1 MATETIGGQKTA
13 VGQAPTGLFSGR
25 RGRLLRENLT
35 AYLFIAPAAI
45 LIFTFGIFP
54 IFYASYVS
62 VYKWRIRQNEYRG
75 LANYIDAMGDMAY
88 VFFGLIILVLLV
100 FGITTII
107 RTLREAKEQEIPA
120 YFPALNLL
128 PGGIIT
134 AGIALI
140 LLRFITF
147 FTQEQAIAAG
157 EARILGNIPLGIV
170 ALAAG
175 GIASNQMSRWQ
186 RRATGKSPFALIPNF
201 LQPAITA
208 VITIGGAILL
218 ANFVFTTLFSR
229 PGLAV
234 ALLKIRIVVTGLAA
248 FVVAYFIWNWAM
260 RQFDNKKLI
269 GGVLAAAIFIG
280 AGVYLITIWP
290 IVTAGADPNFY
301 LSFAVTIFYSIGA
314 VPIQLAIALV
324 LAYLLFQDLRG
335 RGIFRVIFFVPYIA
349 PTVAGAAVFQVLF
362 SLRETSLANKFM
374 QFITNNPDLQMRWLK
389 EPGSVI
395 AALGQAFGFEASTNW
410 EFGPSLALFVVIL
423 FSIWRFVGYDTVI
436 FLAGLGGIPTSLY
449 EAAEIDGAN
458 RWHLFR
464 HITLPLLSPTTFFLS
479 VISVL
484 GTFKAFNTIW
494 VMRDSAALGTV
505 DTASIY
511 FFETFQR
518 GARFGYAASMAMVLF
533 AVMLT
538 LTILQNRVAERSVFY
553 G

>member
-1 MATETIGGQKTA
+1 MATDTLSGQETAISQTKPGF
-13 VGQAPTGLFSGR
+13 FSGR
-25 RGRLLRENLT
+25 RGRLFRENLT
-35 AYLFIAPAAI
+35 AYLFLAPAAI

-62 VYKWRIRQNEYRG
+62 LYRWRIRQNGYLG
-75 LANYIDAMGDMAY
+75 LKNYVDAMGDMAY
-88 VFFGLIILVLLV
+88 VFFGLIILILLAV
-100 FGITTII
+100 GATTLI
-107 RTLREAKEQEIPA
+107 RTLREAKEQKIPPM
-120 YFPALNLL
+120 FPLL
-128 PGGIIT
+128 SLIPGAIIT
-134 AGIALI
+134 TGLALI

-157 EARILGNIPLGIV
+157 EARILGSIPLGILALIIGWV
-170 ALAAG
+170 ASTQLT
-175 GIASNQMSRWQ
+175 QWQ
-186 RRATGKSPFALIPNF
+186 RRAMGKSPFAIVPNF
-201 LQPAITA
+201 LQPGITA
-208 VITIGGAILL
+208 VITLGGGLILAYYVL
-218 ANFVFTTLFSR
+218 TTLFNS
-229 PGLAV
+229 PQLAV
-234 ALLKIRIVVTGLAA
+234 ALIKIRVVVLGIAALAI
-248 FVVAYFIWNWAM
+248 AYFIWNWAM
-260 RQFDNKKLI
+260 HQFDTKKLI
-269 GGVLAAAIFIG
+269 GGLLAAAIFIG
-280 AGVYLITIWP
+280 AGVYLVSIWP
-290 IVTAGADPNFY
+290 IATAGADPNFY
-301 LSFAVTIFYSIGA
+301 LSFAVTIFYSVGA
-314 VPIQLAIALV
+314 VPIQLAIALI
-324 LAYLLFQDLRG
+324 LAYLLFQDLKG
-335 RGIFRVIFFVPYIA
+335 RALFRVIFFVPYIA

-374 QFITNNPDLQMRWLK
+374 QFITNDPSLQLRWLK
-389 EPGSVI
+389 EPGTVI
-395 AALGQAFGFEASTNW
+395 ATLGQAFGFESTANW

-436 FLAGLGGIPTSLY
+436 FLAGLGGIPRSLY

-464 HITLPLLSPTTFFLS
+464 HVTLPLLSPTTFFLS
-479 VISVL
+479 VISIL

-538 LTILQNRVAERSVFY
+538 LTIIQNRIAERRVFY